1 MRLVNE
7 KPRKMSVGK
16 YSGERLGKN
25 EHRLKRAFTCSK
37 WIELSGRGPGMIHE
51 FSGKGG

>member
-1 MRLVNE
+1 VRLVNE

-25 EHRLKRAFTCSK
+25 EHRIKSFHMFNVDRVEWERS
-37 WIELSGRGPGMIHE
+37 WDDP
-51 FSGKGG
+51 